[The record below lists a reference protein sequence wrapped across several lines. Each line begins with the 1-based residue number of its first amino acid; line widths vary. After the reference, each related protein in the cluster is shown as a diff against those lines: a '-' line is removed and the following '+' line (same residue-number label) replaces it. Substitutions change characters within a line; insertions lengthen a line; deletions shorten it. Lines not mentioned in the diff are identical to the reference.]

1 MMIFEK
7 VLDASFDSTHYR
19 ISLQTSEQIAN
30 QYHLTIIGVDINN
43 LYQYEKMFDMN
54 AKFLTGPLFNGKIQE
69 NQIIDQNFIKQLKE
83 VENKIER

>member
-1 MMIFEK
+1 MSEK
-7 VLDASFDSTHYR
+7 EL
-19 ISLQTSEQIAN
+19 
-30 QYHLTIIGVDINN
+30 
-43 LYQYEKMFDMN
+43 KMFDMN